1 MKNVEFLAL
10 MHGCK
15 HLIFNNQLTSFRR
28 SFVSLSITL
37 LFALSSSAQIT
48 VGLMAKNPVSNVM
61 ISPTNGTYFITG
73 NNNDTVYKFR
83 SDDAVSFTALAD
95 YVVAKSVYG
104 LNDTL
109 GSFKLLA
116 SGTNPSLKMKLESD
130 KKEHIYF
137 GSVGVTSKKE
147 QLQLTNM
154 VDIDRYVSMVVQAE
168 VGYGAA
174 EEYYKIQSIIC
185 RTYAMRNLERHVLD
199 GYDVCDYEHCQ
210 VFSGLKQPTNEVVK
224 ATAATSGSIM
234 VDPDN
239 NLILSAFHANCGG
252 QTANS
257 ENVWKESRTY
267 LTSVEDTFCLG
278 SRSATWSKSVPLSEF
293 LSQIGFPIDKDGLNG
308 KSFNMPDR
316 KKYFAMG
323 QDSLQTSQM
332 RRFLRLRSAYFN
344 LDVKENEVHIHG
356 RGYGHGVGLCQQ
368 GAMKMAESGYTYS
381 QILGYYYKGVS
392 LVPLS
397 ALEPEK

>member
-1 MKNVEFLAL
+1 M
-10 MHGCK
+10 
-15 HLIFNNQLTSFRR
+15 
-28 SFVSLSITL
+28 
-37 LFALSSSAQIT
+37 
-48 VGLMAKNPVSNVM
+48 
-61 ISPTNGTYFITG
+61 
-73 NNNDTVYKFR
+73 
-83 SDDAVSFTALAD
+83 
-95 YVVAKSVYG
+95 
-104 LNDTL
+104 
-109 GSFKLLA
+109 
-116 SGTNPSLKMKLESD
+116 
-130 KKEHIYF
+130 
-137 GSVGVTSKKE
+137 
-147 QLQLTNM
+147 
-154 VDIDRYVSMVVQAE
+154 
-168 VGYGAA
+168 
-174 EEYYKIQSIIC
+174 
-185 RTYAMRNLERHVLD
+185 
-199 GYDVCDYEHCQ
+199 
-210 VFSGLKQPTNEVVK
+210 
-224 ATAATSGSIM
+224 
-234 VDPDN
+234 
-239 NLILSAFHANCGG
+239 
-252 QTANS
+252 
-257 ENVWKESRTY
+257 
-267 LTSVEDTFCLG
+267 EDTFCLG

>member
-1 MKNVEFLAL
+1 
-10 MHGCK
+10 
-15 HLIFNNQLTSFRR
+15 
-28 SFVSLSITL
+28 
-37 LFALSSSAQIT
+37 
-48 VGLMAKNPVSNVM
+48 M

>member
-1 MKNVEFLAL
+1 MKNVEFSAFEYDAKHVVFGVELSWVRRLAIL
-10 MHGCK
+10 
-15 HLIFNNQLTSFRR
+15 F
-28 SFVSLSITL
+28 SITL
-37 LFALSSSAQIT
+37 LFAFSSNAQIA
-48 VGLMAKNPVSNVM
+48 VGLMARNPVSSVM
-61 ISPTNGTYFITG
+61 ISPTAGKYIIVNE
-73 NNNDTVYKFR
+73 NNDTIYKFR
-83 SDDAVSFTALAD
+83 SDDVVSFSYSD
-95 YVVAKSVYG
+95 GQVVAKSVYG

-109 GSFKLLA
+109 GSYKLVG
-116 SGTNPSLKMKLESD
+116 SGLNPSLKMRLESG
-130 KKEHIYF
+130 KKEHVYF
-137 GSVGVTSKKE
+137 GSIGVGTAKE
-147 QLQLTNM
+147 KLLLTNH
-154 VDIDRYVSMVVQAE
+154 VNIDRYVSMVVQAE

-210 VFSGLKQPTNEVVK
+210 VFSGLKQPTNEVIK
-224 ATAATSGSIM
+224 ATAATSGSVM
-234 VDPDN
+234 VDPNN

-257 ENVWKESRTY
+257 EDVWKESRTY

-278 SRSATWSKSVPLSEF
+278 SRSATWSKTLPLDEF
-293 LSQIGFPIDKDGLNG
+293 LSQVGFPVEKEGLNNR
-308 KSFNMPDR
+308 SFNMPDR
-316 KKYFAMG
+316 KKFFAMD
-323 QDSLQTSQM
+323 QDSLQTAKM

-356 RGYGHGVGLCQQ
+356 RGYGHGVGVCQQ

-397 ALEPEK
+397 SLQTEK

>member
-1 MKNVEFLAL
+1 
-10 MHGCK
+10 
-15 HLIFNNQLTSFRR
+15 
-28 SFVSLSITL
+28 
-37 LFALSSSAQIT
+37 
-48 VGLMAKNPVSNVM
+48 M

-83 SDDAVSFTALAD
+83 SDDAVSFTALANN
-95 YVVAKSVYG
+95 VVAKSVYG

-109 GSFKLLA
+109 ASFKLLA

-147 QLQLTNM
+147 QLQLTNT

-224 ATAATSGSIM
+224 ATAATSGSVM
-234 VDPDN
+234 VDPNN

-316 KKYFAMG
+316 KKYFVMG

-381 QILGYYYKGVS
+381 QNLGYYYKGVS

-397 ALEPEK
+397 ALAPEK

>member
-1 MKNVEFLAL
+1 MKNVEFLAF

-15 HLIFNNQLTSFRR
+15 HLIFNNQLTRFRR

-37 LFALSSSAQIT
+37 LFAPSSSAQIT
-48 VGLMAKNPVSNVM
+48 VGLMTRNPVSNVM
-61 ISPTNGTYFITG
+61 ISPTYGTYYISG

-83 SDDAVSFTALAD
+83 SDDAVSFTALTD
-95 YVVAKSVYG
+95 KVVAKSVYG

-109 GSFKLLA
+109 ESFKLLA
-116 SGTNPSLKMKLESD
+116 SGTNPSLKMRLESD
-130 KKEHIYF
+130 KKEHVYF
-137 GSVGVTSKKE
+137 ASIEVSAKNEK
-147 QLQLTNM
+147 LLLTNTLD
-154 VDIDRYVSMVVQAE
+154 VDRYVSMVVQAE

-185 RTYAMRNLERHVLD
+185 RTYAIRNLERHVLD
-199 GYDVCDYEHCQ
+199 KYDVCDYEHCQ

-224 ATAATSGSIM
+224 ATAATSGSVM

-257 ENVWKESRTY
+257 ENVWKESRSY

-293 LSQIGFPIDKDGLNG
+293 LSQVGFPIDKDGLNG

-316 KKYFAMG
+316 KNYFTMG
-323 QDSLQTSQM
+323 QDSLRTSQM

-344 LDVKENEVHIHG
+344 LDVKDDEVHIHG

-397 ALEPEK
+397 ALAPEK